1 MKRRLLLVGAD
12 SKDMATFRGFL
23 EALDE
28 HLHRGDYQIETIEY
42 CDDALAVLRRRPFD
56 LVLLLSLRAPW
67 RTWASS
73 DSLARLTCETGIL
86 FLTRMRT
93 LRIEVPVLVISGS
106 DEDVKDEAL
115 SAGAFAFI
123 PKPPDLLELDRL
135 VALALGN
142 E

>member
-1 MKRRLLLVGAD
+1 
-12 SKDMATFRGFL
+12 
-23 EALDE
+23 
-28 HLHRGDYQIETIEY
+28 
-42 CDDALAVLRRRPFD
+42 
-56 LVLLLSLRAPW
+56 
-67 RTWASS
+67 
-73 DSLARLTCETGIL
+73 
-86 FLTRMRT
+86 MRT

-123 PKPPDLLELDRL
+123 PKPLDLLELDRL